1 MEVRKFGLINEKG
14 EEYSLMDIHNY
25 CLLTEPEGLGYEYS
39 IEYEK
44 IGNVFVENI
53 RNLNQNTITGTINMI
68 GYEKY
73 FNFVEFIEHSNALK
87 LHYVIP
93 YSNNTVEY
101 YRDIDFESLSK
112 TEIQLNGIISEKVSF
127 KCKSLWYS
135 VNTANYIIEAQEN
148 EIRWDFK
155 WDSRFVSY
163 SKRDLNYIN
172 KGHVEAAIQL
182 TIDGEV
188 VNPVLSLYV
197 EGELVQTI
205 PFTCSIAEY
214 EKFMYSSK
222 DGDTYV
228 KKQNTDG
235 TYTDLYNLS
244 VISFGNNNV
253 LKLPVGR
260 NSQIR
265 ITADDNI
272 SSASIQVFSY
282 YKSV

>member
-14 EEYSLMDIHNY
+14 EEYSLMDIQNY
-25 CLLTEPEGLGYEYS
+25 CLLTEPEGLGYDYS
-39 IEYEK
+39 IEYERV
-44 IGNVFVENI
+44 GNVFVENT
-53 RNLNQNTITGTINMI
+53 RNLNQNTITGTLNTI
-68 GYEKY
+68 GYENY
-73 FNFVEFIEHSNALK
+73 FKFVEFIEHSEK
-87 LHYVIP
+87 IRLHYVIP
-93 YSNNTVEY
+93 YTENTVEY
-101 YRDIDFESLSK
+101 YRDVDFESLSK

-135 VNTANYIIEAQEN
+135 VNTAYYIIEAQDD

-172 KGHVEAAIQL
+172 KGQTEASIQL
-182 TIDGEV
+182 TINGEV

-235 TYTDLYNLS
+235 TYEDLFNLS
-244 VISFGNNNV
+244 VISFDNNNV
-253 LKLPVGR
+253 LKLPAGK

-282 YKSV
+282 YKGV

>member
-14 EEYSLMDIHNY
+14 EEYSLMDIQNY
-25 CLLTEPEGLGYEYS
+25 CLLTEPEGLGYDYS
-39 IEYEK
+39 IEYERV
-44 IGNVFVENI
+44 GNMFVENT
-53 RNLNQNTITGTINMI
+53 RNLNQNTITGTLNTI
-68 GYEKY
+68 GYENY
-73 FNFVEFIEHSNALK
+73 FKFIEFIEHSEK
-87 LHYVIP
+87 LRFHYVIP
-93 YSNNTVEY
+93 YTENTAEY
-101 YRDIDFESLSK
+101 YRDVDFESISK
-112 TEIQLNGIISEKVSF
+112 TEIQLNGVISEKVSF

-135 VNTANYIIEAQEN
+135 VNTANYIIEARDD

-172 KGHVEAAIQL
+172 KGQTEASIQL
-182 TIDGEV
+182 TINGEV

-235 TYTDLYNLS
+235 TYTDLFNLS
-244 VISFGNNNV
+244 VISFDNNNV
-253 LKLPVGR
+253 LKLPVGK

-282 YKSV
+282 YKGV